1 MDRAQFATRKADLI
15 RQCENEGIDWKT
27 LTSGIPQDDDGLVS
41 AALGT
46 RLGYNLKDVFAGSI
60 QWIQEEAAAIK
71 ADSDSK
77 PSPDTPQQPQPA
89 KP

>member
-46 RLGYNLKDVFAGSI
+46 RLGYNLKDVFAGSKTI
-60 QWIQEEAAAIK
+60 ADLEARRTSISDDRRRLK
-71 ADSDSK
+71 ELADK
-77 PSPDTPQQPQPA
+77 VG
-89 KP
+89 